1 MEKKVRNN
9 LIICIV
15 GLTLGFIVAEKY
27 VFHIVF
33 PILII
38 IIAIGSLYIL
48 FTVQKTYKEL
58 LESELEIQLVRK
70 ERLSIYFNLDDSLES
85 KNILK
90 QYDESIHFLDF
101 LIQCQCELLLDNEF
115 FLNKEQREHV
125 KELSN
130 RHELYKN

>member
-1 MEKKVRNN
+1 MEKKVQNN

-48 FTVQKTYKEL
+48 FTC
-58 LESELEIQLVRK
+58 
-70 ERLSIYFNLDDSLES
+70 F
-85 KNILK
+85 
-90 QYDESIHFLDF
+90 
-101 LIQCQCELLLDNEF
+101 C
-115 FLNKEQREHV
+115 
-125 KELSN
+125 
-130 RHELYKN
+130 